1 MIRHLDS
8 MSAVLGGACALALV
22 GAPMAVLAQAPHAAA
37 GAGPSST
44 SSTAVGAATGPSR
57 GPVGSATGGSA
68 GSAAAGGTSASTLG
82 IGGTSTS
89 PTQSS
94 TTLGVGGNA
103 AAGQGGRAM
112 SRSAVH
118 GNNNLNGQ
126 AMAQA
131 HQGGTFSKS
140 HTHCKAG
147 STAGVACRTK
157 TMAHVPGSRPSM
169 STTSSTAAPG

>member
-1 MIRHLDS
+1 MIRHLDP
-8 MSAVLGGACALALV
+8 MSAVLGGACAFALI
-22 GAPMAVLAQAPHAAA
+22 GAPISVMAQAPGAAA
-37 GAGPSST
+37 GAGPSSA
-44 SSTAVGAATGPSR
+44 SSTGVGAATGPSR

-82 IGGTSTS
+82 AGGTSTS
-89 PTQSS
+89 PSQSS
-94 TTLGVGGNA
+94 TTLGVGGSA
-103 AAGQGGRAM
+103 ASAQGGHVM

-118 GNNNLNGQ
+118 GNQTLNGQ

-147 STAGVACRTK
+147 STAGVDCRTK
-157 TMAHVPGSRPSM
+157 TMAHVPGSKPVK
-169 STTSSTAAPG
+169 STTTSDTPPS

>member
-1 MIRHLDS
+1 MIRNLDP
-8 MSAVLGGACALALV
+8 MSLVLGGACALALV
-22 GAPMAVLAQAPHAAA
+22 GAPIAVMAQAPGQAG
-37 GAGPSST
+37 GAGPSSA
-44 SSTAVGAATGPSR
+44 SSTGVGSATGPSS
-57 GPVGSATGGSA
+57 GPVGSATGGSG

-82 IGGTSTS
+82 VGGTSTS

-94 TTLGVGGNA
+94 SSLGVGGSA
-103 AAGQGGRAM
+103 ASANGGHVM

-131 HQGGTFSKS
+131 HEGGTFSKS

-147 STAGVACRTK
+147 SSEGVNCRTK
-157 TMAHVPGSRPSM
+157 TMAHTPGSRPTM
-169 STTSSTAAPG
+169 STTTSDTPPA

>member
-1 MIRHLDS
+1 MIRHLDP
-8 MSAVLGGACALALV
+8 MSAVLGGACAFALI
-22 GAPMAVLAQAPHAAA
+22 GAPMTVMAQGPGAAG
-37 GAGPSST
+37 GAGPSSA
-44 SSTAVGAATGPSR
+44 SSTGVGAATGPST

-94 TTLGVGGNA
+94 TTLAVGGSA
-103 AAGQGGRAM
+103 SAQGGHVM
-112 SRSAVH
+112 SHSAVH
-118 GNNNLNGQ
+118 GNETLNGQ

-147 STAGVACRTK
+147 SGAGVDCRTK
-157 TMAHVPGSRPSM
+157 TMAHVPGSKPVM
-169 STTSSTAAPG
+169 STTTSDTPPA